1 MMPLKK
7 LTNSRPFLKMA
18 LQGFAGDGKTMTAAV
33 VAIGVHKFIKSTK
46 PIAIFDTEK
55 ASKALKP
62 LFDKEKIEVV
72 ADDENRSLAAL
83 NHTIQECIAGAA
95 DILIIDSITHVWE
108 DFMSAYMKM
117 KNRTKLEFQDWGV
130 LKPKWKKEFSLAFI
144 QAPLHIIFTGRAGY
158 EYENEK
164 NEEGKREI
172 FKSGVKMKAE
182 GETAFEP
189 DILVFME
196 KHQDLLGQ
204 KKNIWRTATILK
216 DRTTLID
223 GLTLNSDG
231 KLKGPSFKM
240 FEPAVKALLDGDY
253 VDLKPELIK
262 DDFEADD
269 KKALLRHKKE
279 VAIAEIEG
287 VFIRMGLGTSAQ
299 DKKVVV
305 WMLNKVFDCNSKD
318 KLMDFKSEDVERG
331 QSVIN
336 LFADKYVKYMNEC
349 RENQETPTNEDMVEM
364 MDRSIDVFRQTA

>member
-1 MMPLKK
+1 MPLKP
-7 LTNSRPFLKMA
+7 LLNSRPFLKMA

-33 VAIGVHKFIKSTK
+33 VAIGVHKLIKSKK

-62 LFDKEKIEVV
+62 HFDKEKIEVV
-72 ADDENRSLAAL
+72 VDDENRSLAAL

-108 DFMSAYMKM
+108 DFMTAYMKT

-130 LKPKWKKEFSLAFI
+130 LKPKWKKEFSLAFV

-164 NEEGKREI
+164 NEDGKREI

-223 GLTLNSDG
+223 GMTLNADG
-231 KLKGPSFKM
+231 KAKGPSFKM
-240 FEPAVKALLDGDY
+240 FEPAVKALLDGEFLD
-253 VDLKPELIK
+253 VRPELIK

-287 VFIRMGLGTSAQ
+287 ELIRMGLGTSAQ
-299 DKKVVV
+299 DKKIMV
-305 WMLNKVFDCNSKD
+305 WILNKVFDCSSKD

-331 QSVIN
+331 HSVIK
-336 LFADKYVKYMNEC
+336 LFADKYIKYMNDC
-349 RENQETPTNEDMVEM
+349 RESNSTPTNEDMVEM
-364 MDRSIDVFRQTA
+364 MERSIDVFRQIAT